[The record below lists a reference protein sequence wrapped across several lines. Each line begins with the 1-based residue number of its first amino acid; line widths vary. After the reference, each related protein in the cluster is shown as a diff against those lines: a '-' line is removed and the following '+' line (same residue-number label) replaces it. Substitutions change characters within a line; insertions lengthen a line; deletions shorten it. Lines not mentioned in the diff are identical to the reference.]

1 MPPSPRVTSTFFCRT
16 VMASPSVKTM
26 GETSGLPCALNVSE
40 IDFGQHVALAHTV
53 ALFDAGGEAFAAE
66 FNGIHADVDENLTP
80 VVAGEAVSVAGREGN
95 GDGAAVWCD
104 DGAVARFDGDTV
116 AHAFRG
122 KALVINILNGKKAA
136 AHRRNEGFAADELC
150 GRRGGRVAFFSG
162 TEAALADEAGE
173 DEGYDDGGS
182 HGEGKGLPEL
192 RVDGEDAGDA
202 ADADTECLHAAADGD
217 DGGGGRTDHA
227 ADKRETVFEVDAEQR
242 RFGNAE
248 VGGDAGGHVHL
259 RGARVVP
266 LQDAHGKHAGTLRDV
281 GEGNH
286 RPEDGAAEFGGERH
300 VDGVGHVVQTGH
312 DHGRV
317 EETEDGGEEDVP
329 VGGQAVIDD
338 IGDAGTDFPADRAD
352 EDVSDDHRRHQ
363 RTEGHDD
370 HGDNSR
376 GDAAEEAFEID
387 QHEARHDGGDDLPL
401 IADHVDAGEA
411 EVPMRDVRRG
421 GTRDGKGVQQLRR
434 DKRRAEDDAED
445 GGGAHFARNRPDDA
459 DGQHMEDGLA
469 DEPEE
474 LVHPRPE
481 DGGLR
486 QRLAVEHFDFA
497 DEVAE
502 AEDEAAADERGD
514 DRRENF
520 AEGAHYPLQPILL
533 RGRRRFHRILGNA
546 FNPGKG
552 GEFLIK
558 LAHLITDNHLELPGL
573 GKRPL
578 DTTYRLNAGNI
589 RLFRI
594 DQHKTHPR
602 HAMRH
607 RADVLLAANRL

>member
-1 MPPSPRVTSTFFCRT
+1 M
-16 VMASPSVKTM
+16 
-26 GETSGLPCALNVSE
+26 
-40 IDFGQHVALAHTV
+40 V
-53 ALFDAGGEAFAAE
+53 ALFDARGEAFAAE
-66 FNGIHADVDENLTP
+66 FNGIHADVDENLTT
-80 VVAGEAVSVAGREGN
+80 VVAGEAVGVTGREGN
-95 GDGAAVWCD
+95 GDGAAVWRD
-104 DGAVARFDGDTV
+104 DGAVGRFDGDAV

-122 KALVINILNGKKAA
+122 KALVGDVFEGNEAA
-136 AHRRNEGFAADELC
+136 GHRRNEGFVADELC
-150 GRRGGRVAFFSG
+150 GCRGGRVAFFSG
-162 TEAALADEAGE
+162 AEAALADEAGE
-173 DEGYDDGGS
+173 DEGYDDGGG

-202 ADADTECLHAAADGD
+202 ADADTECLHAAADGN

-227 ADKRETVFEVDAEQR
+227 ADKREAVFEVDAEQR

-266 LQDAHGKHAGTLRDV
+266 LQDAHGKHAGTLRDI
-281 GEGNH
+281 GEGDH
-286 RPEDGAAEFGGERH
+286 RPEDGATEFGGERH
-300 VDGVGHVVQTGH
+300 VDGIGHMVQAGH

-363 RTEGHDD
+363 RAEGHDD
-370 HGDNSR
+370 HGDDGW

-411 EVPMRDVRRG
+411 EVPVRDVRRG
-421 GTRDGKGVQQLRR
+421 GTRNGKGVQQLRR

-445 GGGAHFARNRPDDA
+445 GGGAHFAGNRPDDA
-459 DGQHMEDGLA
+459 DGQHMEDGFA
-469 DEPEE
+469 DKPEE

-486 QRLAVEHFDFA
+486 QRLAVEHFDFP

-502 AEDEAAADERGD
+502 AEDETATDERGD
-514 DRRENF
+514 DRREDF
-520 AEGAHYPLQPILL
+520 AEGAHDALQQVLL
-533 RGRRRFHRILGNA
+533 AAGRSFHRIFGYA
-546 FNPGKG
+546 FDAGQR
-552 GEFLIK
+552 GECFVE
-558 LAHLITDNHLELPGL
+558 LAHFVADDDLELPRL
-573 GKRPL
+573 GEGAL
-578 DTTYRLNAGNI
+578 DAGNRLNAGNI

-594 DQHKTHPR
+594 DQDKRILVTQCVTALIFSLPPTAAKSSVASCWNFDIKTSS
-602 HAMRH
+602 
-607 RADVLLAANRL
+607 VWWVEN